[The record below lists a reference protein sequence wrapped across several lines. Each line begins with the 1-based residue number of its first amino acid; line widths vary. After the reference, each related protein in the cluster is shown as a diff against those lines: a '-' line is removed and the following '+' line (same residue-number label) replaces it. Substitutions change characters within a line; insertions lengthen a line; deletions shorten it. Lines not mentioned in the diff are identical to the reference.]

1 MAPSMSRLNNWLN
14 RYRRPL
20 IVVLSAWSLTILAGL
35 LIPVDLPDGGERGDR
50 QNALLGATTE
60 QLAAE
65 DLTAF
70 LDSRRW
76 GVSLREISEL
86 RAGRE
91 QSAINPILAKM
102 GFVGLITTVERT
114 AMILMLP
121 EGEITRLELGATLPD
136 GRILAAVTENS
147 LTLRDENQQEE
158 KLLLFPQV
166 RTDSTV
172 EQN

>member
-1 MAPSMSRLNNWLN
+1 MSRLNNWLN

-35 LIPVDLPDGGERGDR
+35 LIPVDLPDGGEHGGR
-50 QNALLGATTE
+50 QNALLGATSE
-60 QLAAE
+60 QLTAE

-70 LDSRRW
+70 LDSQRW

-166 RTDSTV
+166 QTDSTV

>member
-1 MAPSMSRLNNWLN
+1 
-14 RYRRPL
+14 
-20 IVVLSAWSLTILAGL
+20 
-35 LIPVDLPDGGERGDR
+35 
-50 QNALLGATTE
+50 
-60 QLAAE
+60 
-65 DLTAF
+65 
-70 LDSRRW
+70 
-76 GVSLREISEL
+76 
-86 RAGRE
+86 
-91 QSAINPILAKM
+91 M

-166 RTDSTV
+166 PTDSTV